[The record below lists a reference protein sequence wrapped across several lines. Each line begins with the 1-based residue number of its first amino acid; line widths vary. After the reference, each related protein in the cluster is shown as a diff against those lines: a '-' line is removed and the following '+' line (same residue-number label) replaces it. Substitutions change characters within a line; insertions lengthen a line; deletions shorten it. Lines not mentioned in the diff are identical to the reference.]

1 MKVTTLFY
9 SSIIIRE
16 SQILNTSWLFAY
28 LKKKNV
34 FHLRGKDVL
43 SYQSDLE
50 KNNTQIILFHYLY
63 KNIKYNEL
71 IKIVKKNKIS

>member
-1 MKVTTLFY
+1 ML
-9 SSIIIRE
+9 I
-16 SQILNTSWLFAY
+16 Q
-28 LKKKNV
+28 KKNV

-71 IKIVKKNKIS
+71 IKIVKKTKFHRIVKLSKNSG